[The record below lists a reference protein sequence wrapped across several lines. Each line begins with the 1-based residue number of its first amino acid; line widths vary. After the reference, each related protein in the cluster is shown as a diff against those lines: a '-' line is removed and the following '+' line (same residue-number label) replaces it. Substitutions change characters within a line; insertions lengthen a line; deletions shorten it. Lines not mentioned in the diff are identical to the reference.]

1 MDINLSFVEQH
12 GVSDFQVE
20 GNELKMK
27 KKKKKNYSSYP
38 KTDSVQFLSFHI
50 FTLSSFS

>member
-1 MDINLSFVEQH
+1 MDINLSFVEKH

-27 KKKKKNYSSYP
+27 KKKNYSSYP
-38 KTDSVQFLSFHI
+38 KTDSV
-50 FTLSSFS
+50 